1 MFQSSPGA
9 YKKEITLHACR
20 VDVFA
25 PVFEAAENVAAYR
38 MGLEHQCAQQAKLLT
53 QVQWLERGYGSGGCP
68 RIRPNAMSKRAL
80 ELHSG
85 ACEYFEHEVD
95 LRVVVC
101 LHEFLFWLIDDS

>member
-1 MFQSSPGA
+1 
-9 YKKEITLHACR
+9 
-20 VDVFA
+20 
-25 PVFEAAENVAAYR
+25 
-38 MGLEHQCAQQAKLLT
+38 
-53 QVQWLERGYGSGGCP
+53 
-68 RIRPNAMSKRAL
+68 MSKRAL